1 MRTELSVTQPDE
13 VASDYL
19 FTATKHGRISHSDSL
34 AKTVPLQETFQ
45 IHL

>member
-1 MRTELSVTQPDE
+1 MPTELSVTQPDE

-19 FTATKHGRISHSDSL
+19 FTATKQGRISHRNSL
-34 AKTVPLQETFQ
+34 AKMFPLQETFQ